1 MKNFFTPTTAFL
13 PVTRRT
19 YYLVVVCFSLLGGGC
34 HSRKIPDMPQV
45 SGYQE
50 AGFPDDRELHVDFLL
65 VDSIHLTFA
74 NDLRSD
80 TFIHEK
86 DWNTL
91 AEHMITCTYDTFRN
105 QSDIHITMV
114 PPDYTLCIQ
123 YKEMPADHKDWLLI
137 WEEAGIAKYRDLWF
151 HLSETSRSPVYN
163 LLHRYKP

>member
-1 MKNFFTPTTAFL
+1 MKNLFTTTTEFL
-13 PVTRRT
+13 PVTRHIC
-19 YYLVVVCFSLLGGGC
+19 YLAVGCFILLCGGC
-34 HSRKIPDMPQV
+34 HSRKIPDLPPA
-45 SGYQE
+45 SAYQE
-50 AGFPDDRELHVDFLL
+50 SVFAEDTELHVDFLL

-74 NDLRSD
+74 DDLRSD

-105 QSDIHITMV
+105 QSDIHVTMV
-114 PPDYTLCIQ
+114 PPDYTLCIK

-137 WEEAGIAKYRDLWF
+137 WEEAGVAKYRDLWF